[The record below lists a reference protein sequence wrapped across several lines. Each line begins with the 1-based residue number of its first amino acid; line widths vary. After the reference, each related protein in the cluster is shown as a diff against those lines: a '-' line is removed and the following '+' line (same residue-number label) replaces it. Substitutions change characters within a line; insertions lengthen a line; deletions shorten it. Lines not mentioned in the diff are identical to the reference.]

1 MPVVPLAERLAL
13 LQTSSFF
20 ADLDTE
26 TLTALAEQFSERELE
41 PGQTLFYEGEVGQA
55 CYIIVSGKVQVVK
68 QSDPIYEVVLEE
80 RLPGALIGE
89 LALFGGER
97 RMATIRALEP
107 TLTLEL
113 TRPHLDAVIA
123 AHPQLLNQVIKTLH
137 RYLQHVSAQVSQL
150 ERQVLGG
157 GDLAPLTVGQMLGQ
171 YQLESVLGQGGMA
184 TVFRARDTL
193 HQRWVA
199 LKTLS
204 PRLSQRPGF
213 LDLFRREAIA
223 LSDLQHPHILPVY
236 AYGERGG
243 VTYIVTKLIEGGGGT
258 LAARLGQPLPLAQCA
273 HYLAQVAA
281 ALDYAHQRGLI
292 HRDVKPTNIL
302 VDAQSNCYLADF
314 GIAALVASTSDQLD
328 DEPQIIGTPTYISPE
343 QASGDKPVPA
353 SDVYSLGVVLY
364 EMVTGRPPFEGL
376 SITEFLVA
384 HMTRPVPPARER
396 LPDLPLLAEAVIRHA
411 LAKHPNERFPS
422 AGALARAWRQAIGL
436 DSEPLA
442 LDTAPQTTHH
452 HPHPAA

>member
-1 MPVVPLAERLAL
+1 MPVVSLTERLTL
-13 LQTSSFF
+13 LQNSSFF
-20 ADLDTE
+20 ADLDHE
-26 TLTALAEQFSERELE
+26 TLTALAEQFTERALE

-68 QSDPIYEVVLEE
+68 QSDPMYEVVLEE
-80 RLPGALIGE
+80 RVPGALIGE

-97 RMATIRALEP
+97 RMATIRALES
-107 TLTLEL
+107 TLTIEL

-137 RYLQHVSAQVSQL
+137 RYLQHVSAHVARL
-150 ERQVLGG
+150 EKQVLGG
-157 GDLAPLTVGQMLGQ
+157 GDLAPVTVGQQLGQ
-171 YQLESVLGQGGMA
+171 YQLESVLGQGGMS

-243 VTYIVTKLIEGGGGT
+243 ITYIVTKLIEGGT
-258 LAARLGQPLPLAQCA
+258 LAARLGQPLPLAQCE
-273 HYLAQVAA
+273 HYLAHVAA
-281 ALDYAHQRGLI
+281 ALDCAHQRGLI

-302 VDAQSNCYLADF
+302 VDAHNNCYLADF
-314 GIAALVASTSDQLD
+314 GIAALVASAH
-328 DEPQIIGTPTYISPE
+328 DEVEDTPHIIGTPTYISPE
-343 QASGDKPVPA
+343 QASGDKPLPA

-364 EMVTGRPPFEGL
+364 EMVTGRPPFEGP
-376 SITEFLVA
+376 SMTDFLVA

-396 LPDLPLLAEAVIRHA
+396 RPDLPLLAEAVIRHA

-436 DSEPLA
+436 DPEPLT
-442 LDTAPQTTHH
+442 LNTTPQTTHH
-452 HPHPAA
+452 PPGL

>member
-1 MPVVPLAERLAL
+1 MPAVPLAERLAL

-20 ADLDTE
+20 ADLDAE
-26 TLTALAEQFSERELE
+26 TLTALAEQFTERALD

-55 CYIIVSGKVQVVK
+55 CYIIVTGKVQVVK
-68 QSDPIYEVVLEE
+68 QSDPTYEVVLEE

-107 TLTLEL
+107 TRTLEL

-137 RYLQHVSAQVSQL
+137 RYLQHVSAQVSRL
-150 ERQVLGG
+150 EKQVLGG
-157 GDLAPLTVGQMLGQ
+157 GDLAPITVGQMLGH

-213 LDLFRREAIA
+213 LELFRREAIA

-243 VTYIVTKLIEGGGGT
+243 VTYIVTKLIEGGT
-258 LAARLGQPLPLAQCA
+258 LATRLGQPLPLPQCA

-302 VDAQSNCYLADF
+302 VDAHNTCYLADF
-314 GIAALVASTSDQLD
+314 GIAALVASTTDQVD
-328 DEPQIIGTPTYISPE
+328 DEPHIVGTPTYISPE

-364 EMVTGRPPFEGL
+364 EMVTGRPPFEGQ

-384 HMTRPVPPARER
+384 HMTRPVPPARDR

-422 AGALARAWRQAIGL
+422 AEALARAWRQATGL
-436 DSEPLA
+436 DPEPLT
-442 LDTAPQTTHH
+442 LDAPPQTTHH
-452 HPHPAA
+452 HQPPAS

>member
-1 MPVVPLAERLAL
+1 MPLVPLAERLSL
-13 LQTSSFF
+13 LQNSSFF
-20 ADLDTE
+20 ADLEAE
-26 TLTALAEQFSERELE
+26 TLTALAEQFTERALEL
-41 PGQTLFYEGEVGQA
+41 GQTLFYEGEVGQA

-68 QSDPIYEVVLEE
+68 QSGRIYEVVLDE

-137 RYLQHVSAQVSQL
+137 RYLQHVSAQVARL
-150 ERQVLGG
+150 EKQVLGG
-157 GDLAPLTVGQMLGQ
+157 GDLAPVTVGQRLGH
-171 YQLESVLGQGGMA
+171 YHLESILGQGGMS

-213 LDLFRREAIA
+213 LELFRQEAIA

-243 VTYIVTKLIEGGGGT
+243 ITYIVTKLIEGGT
-258 LAARLGQPLPLAQCA
+258 LAVRLGQPLALAQCEY
-273 HYLAQVAA
+273 YLAQVAA
-281 ALDYAHQRGLI
+281 ALDDAHQRGLI
-292 HRDVKPTNIL
+292 HRDVKPGNIL
-302 VDAQSNCYLADF
+302 VDGHNNCYLADF
-314 GIAALVASTSDQLD
+314 GIAALMASTSDQVE
-328 DEPQIIGTPTYISPE
+328 DEPHIIGTPTYISPE
-343 QASGDKPVPA
+343 QAGGDRPGPA

-376 SITEFLVA
+376 GMTDFLVA
-384 HMTRPVPPARER
+384 HMTRPIPPAGQRR
-396 LPDLPLLAEAVIRHA
+396 PDLPGLAEAVIRQA

-436 DSEPLA
+436 DPEPLS
-442 LDTAPQTTHH
+442 LNTTPQTTQMY
-452 HPHPAA
+452 PPPAS